1 MGTNQQLKQLTNKQ
15 NHKFVVSSTTWHSNK
30 WQILFINQYSDWST
44 WTQRQTAS
52 FQTQLVVYH
61 LPLYNCNLILTLY
74 ITVSELTFIL
84 QQLGCHQY
92 TVNSH
97 VSPHPHR
104 SEVTEA
110 FSPHCSSYWAQP
122 PPGIIIHLDSPIVLL
137 GQRRVNTQNKSEMNP
152 EF

>member
-1 MGTNQQLKQLTNKQ
+1 MNSKANGFCF
-15 NHKFVVSSTTWHSNK
+15 H
-30 WQILFINQYSDWST
+30 
-44 WTQRQTAS
+44 RQA
-52 FQTQLVVYH
+52 QLVIYH

-110 FSPHCSSYWAQP
+110 FSPRCSSYWAQL
-122 PPGIIIHLDSPIVLL
+122 PPGIIIHLNSPVVLL
-137 GQRRVNTQNKSEMNP
+137 QIDQHRVNTPNKSEMND
-152 EF
+152 ESRVSILSSRNSCFLHARSKRQITLLT